1 MKISRRDK
9 ISVAIIILSL
19 ATIVF
24 TLLYRYGIFGIEV
37 DFNKPVKELEVAE

>member
-37 DFNKPVKELEVAE
+37 KKYIPLKIIIP